1 MVARQI
7 LQEQQIHPAI
17 RQMVSSHFRDTVE
30 EVKNATDK
38 HRVVI
43 VGMSGNPF
51 VSKARQILHDRN
63 ISYKYLEYGSYFS
76 QWRLRNSLKMWTGW
90 PTFPMIFVDG
100 VLIGGYQDL
109 QSLINS
115 ADLIGQLATE
125 RRYD

>member
-51 VSKARQILHDRN
+51 VSK
-63 ISYKYLEYGSYFS
+63 
-76 QWRLRNSLKMWTGW
+76 
-90 PTFPMIFVDG
+90 
-100 VLIGGYQDL
+100 
-109 QSLINS
+109 
-115 ADLIGQLATE
+115 
-125 RRYD
+125 